1 MQRTAFAAPR
11 GLGSGEELLSLEL
24 LEEHARRLAALLTL
38 SPRRQAGG
46 RAHLRQLKDHM
57 RALREVYA
65 ALADDARQEAL
76 SPAAEW
82 LLDNFHLI
90 SAAARDIHHDLP
102 PAFFRRLPRVAA
114 DEFAGWPRI
123 YALALELIRLSAGR
137 LDAARMQRFISAFQ
151 SISPLTM
158 GELWGWPSALKLAL
172 VDHLRARADVLA
184 ETRRHRIAADQ
195 MAARVEAASVRRE
208 QWPADVHHT
217 FVTRLLQHSRGLG
230 SLATD
235 LYHELEALLE
245 ARGQTLEDVIR
256 AEGQHQATAQAGMA
270 NLITSLRLISTF
282 DWSEFF
288 ESVSAVE
295 QVLQRDPAGVYGR
308 MDFRS
313 RDRYRHAIEE
323 LASPTGEA
331 QLLLALKCVE
341 RARQVHVRTPDAR
354 AAHVGYHLIGGG
366 RREFERS
373 IAWQPD
379 LRRSI
384 ARAFFA
390 WATPGYL
397 GTIAAGTAVLVAM
410 AVGYAWLAGW
420 RGAGLVFVAL
430 LAIVPASELTI
441 QVLQRLISYLIPPR
455 RLPRLELNS
464 VPSSARTM
472 VIVPTL
478 LDSVERV
485 ADLIDHLEVQA
496 LGNLDSRI
504 HFALLTDFLDAP
516 TETLPHDREIL
527 DAACDGIRALNAKH
541 AADGSDRFFLFHR
554 FRQWNPREGLWMGW
568 ERKRGKIE
576 EFNRL
581 LRGATDTS
589 FVVSV
594 GHLDILPDVKY
605 CITLDSDTRLPRGV
619 ARELIGIITHPLN
632 RAEFNPA
639 VGRVT
644 EGYGILQPRV
654 SVTFM
659 SAAGSLFAQL
669 YAGHTGVDPYTTA
682 VSDTYQDLFGEGI
695 FTGKGLYDVDAFV
708 AALEHSV
715 PENALLSHDLFEGL
729 HARVALASDVEL
741 VDEYPSSV
749 LSHARRQHRWIRG
762 DWQILFWLFPIVPS
776 RRGLVR
782 NTLPVI
788 GRWKILDNLRRSL
801 VAPTLLAMLV
811 AGWVVLPDPSWVW
824 TLMVT
829 GVAASQLLP
838 VVGRLLVGPSRSQ
851 SIPVFLR
858 NLRHDTG
865 IALAQILLSLTFLA
879 FHAFDTV
886 HAIGVTLIRL
896 AVTRRR
902 LLEWETAAAAAARAA
917 GLVGQGLRRF
927 VVDMVSSPAIA
938 GITAVAIIAR
948 DADALT
954 SAAPF
959 LVLWLLAPPIAYWLS
974 LPVGERVRPLSERE
988 RTVLRRTARKTW
1000 RYFDTFVTEADS
1012 WLVPDNYQEGGDAPR
1027 LARRTSPT
1035 NVGMGLLS
1043 TLAAHDLGY
1052 ISTRDLVRRVGATV
1066 ATLERL
1072 ERHRGHFLNW
1082 YDTATLAPLHPR
1094 YVSTVDSGN
1103 LAGAMMAVSQGLV
1116 DLIDRPQTRAQRL
1129 GGVADTAAVLAD
1141 ASSSADVRGDLRQLI
1156 TEVNRLAR
1164 AIATA
1169 ARSAAAE
1176 GPTAAVWE
1184 LSAQLAN
1191 AAAAFVDED
1200 RPDAPAEISYWSRA
1214 VLHAVERSTID
1225 DSVPA
1230 EDLRTVAG
1238 RLSALVESMR
1248 FEFLYDRRR
1257 RIFSIG
1263 YRLADAEG
1271 PGRLD
1276 SSFYDLLASEARVA
1290 SFVAIAKDDVPQHHW
1305 FHLGRLVTSVDG
1317 RATLMSWG
1325 GTMFEYLM
1333 PQLLMRSFPGTLLDQ
1348 SCRASV
1354 RRQIEYGRQRGMP
1367 WGISE
1372 SAYGFTD
1379 REGNYQYRAFG
1390 VPGLGLK
1397 RGLESEVVV
1406 APYATALASLVT
1418 PSLAAENFEQL
1429 ARLGMDGRFGFYE
1442 ALDYNPRGRDVDG
1455 ASGAAA
1461 PPAVIR
1467 AFFAHHQGMSLVAL
1481 TNVVCEDAFVARFHA
1496 DPRCKATEL
1505 LLQERV
1511 PREAILS
1518 QPRPA
1523 ESATSAPALPVFAS
1537 RRFRSP
1543 HTTHIHTHVLS
1554 NGRFATAVTN
1564 AGGGFSQ
1571 WRDLTITRR
1580 RDDQTGDGGAHYI
1593 YLRDPWSNRVWSATY
1608 HPVCEE
1614 PDRFEATFDLEKITF
1629 RRRDADIETRLEV
1642 TVSSED
1648 DVDVRRLTITN
1659 HGAQT
1664 REIEVTS
1671 YVEMVLARP
1680 EDDLAHPA
1688 FSKLFV
1694 ETEFDRQSAGLLFRR
1709 RPRAADESPI
1719 VGFHVLGVDGPRLG
1733 GAVEWETDRARFI
1746 GRGRSPANPIVL
1758 DGRALSGTTGAV
1770 LDPIGALRERVRLPA
1785 GAIVRVTFATGVAA
1799 NRDSALALARK
1810 YRDGNAAARAFSM
1823 AFTHVHITM
1832 QHLGLSDEQAML
1844 FDRLASRVFG
1854 LDVSRLSPPDI
1865 AANTLGQQHLWGYG
1879 ISGDL
1884 PMVLLRVGETESLP
1898 LARQLLNAQEYWRLK
1913 GLRADVVILNEHP
1926 ADYLDEMQSMLSQL
1940 LQEPPWAGWFGK
1952 SGGTFLLR
1960 ADGMPE
1966 SDRRLLSAVARVVL
1980 AGELGDLVSQLE
1992 RPAPWLYG
2000 AHDVPRAA
2008 QLRSPDPAPPLP
2020 APPLVMENG
2029 YGGFTPDGREYVV
2042 VLDGERETPAP
2053 WSNVLANDTFGT
2065 IVSSSGSAFT
2075 WAGNSRENRITPF
2088 ANDPLSDPTGESIY
2102 LRDEESGAVWGATP
2116 APLARQAEDGR
2127 WIIRHTAGVT
2137 RFQHAVEGVEHELAV
2152 CVAPSDPVKLAVLR
2166 LTNTGNSRRRISVFG
2181 YVEWCLGPPRAGE
2194 RRFVV
2199 TEMDDGTGAIL
2210 ARNAYNTELADH
2222 IAFWRAT
2229 APCDSHTA
2237 DRTEFVGRHRTLAA
2251 PAALFRERL
2260 AGRTGA
2266 GLDPCGALQII
2277 GELDPGETRSVA
2289 FVLGQGRD
2297 RAHAVDLATR
2307 YSSLAQVQATLAAV
2321 ERQWDEILGV
2331 VQVHTPDDSFDLIV
2345 NRWLLYQTLACRVW
2359 ARSGPYQP
2367 GGAFGFRD
2375 QLQDMLA
2382 LLYARPDLC
2391 RAHLLHAASRQ
2402 FVEGDV
2408 QHWWHPPTGRGTRTR
2423 CSDDLLWL
2431 PYTVARYISHTGDDS
2446 VLDEVVPFLEA
2457 APLEPDQSETYMLPR
2472 VATEQAPLFEHAI
2485 RAIGRAMKYGAHG
2498 LPLIGSG
2505 DWNDGMNRVGHQ
2517 GRGESVW
2524 LGWFLVTVLND
2535 FAPLCERRA
2544 RPDLARRYRDEARWL
2559 TGMLELA
2566 WDGDWYRRAYFDDGT
2581 PLGSVQND
2589 ECKLDSLTQS
2599 WGVLAGTAQ
2608 PARAQR
2614 AVNAVR
2620 THLMR
2625 RDAQVVL
2632 LLTPPFDKTTHDP
2645 GYIKGYLPGIR
2656 ENGGQY
2662 THAVAW
2668 TIIALAR
2675 LGMGD
2680 EAMELFHM
2688 VNPINHMRTPGG
2700 SERYRVEPY
2709 AIAADVYA
2717 HPMHV
2722 GRGGWTWY
2730 TGSAG
2735 WMYQAAIRDL
2745 LGVQRHGATISIN
2758 PCIPAIWPQY
2768 SLDWTFG
2775 KTRYRFTVLNPER
2788 RTNGVASVSLDGAVV
2803 DARAVPL
2810 VDDGAEHK
2818 VDVVLGTPRTA
2829 AQAAAVPAS
2838 TARP

>member
-1 MQRTAFAAPR
+1 MRHTSPSGPR
-11 GLGSGEELLSLEL
+11 GLGSGEELLSVEL

-38 SPRRQAGG
+38 DPQRRGTG
-46 RAHLRQLKDHM
+46 RAHLRQLKQHM
-57 RALREVYA
+57 RALREVYV

-82 LLDNFHLI
+82 LLDNFHII
-90 SAAARDIHHDLP
+90 SAAERDIHHDLP
-102 PAFFRRLPRVAA
+102 PAFFKRLPRVAA

-123 YALALELIRLSAGR
+123 YALALELIRMSAGR

-151 SISPLTM
+151 SVTPLTM

-184 ETRRHRIAADQ
+184 VTREHRLAADR
-195 MAARVEAASVRRE
+195 MAARIDAAPVRGAK
-208 QWPADVHHT
+208 WPADVHHS
-217 FVTRLLQHSRGLG
+217 FVARLLEHSRGLG
-230 SLATD
+230 ALASD
-235 LYHELEALLE
+235 LYHELETLLE

-256 AEGQHQATAQAGMA
+256 IEGQHQAAAQAGMA

-288 ESVSAVE
+288 EGVSLVE

-313 RDRYRHAIEE
+313 RDRYRHAVEE
-323 LASPTGEA
+323 LAAPTGEA
-331 QLLLALKCVE
+331 QLLLALKSVE

-366 RREFERS
+366 RRGFERS
-373 IAWQPD
+373 IAWRPKIK
-379 LRRSI
+379 LRISR
-384 ARAFFA
+384 FFFRC
-390 WATPGYL
+390 ATPGYL
-397 GTIAAGTAVLVAM
+397 GTIAAGTAVLVSL
-410 AVGYAWLAGW
+410 AVGYAWLYGW
-420 RGAGLVFVAL
+420 RGPGLVFVAM
-430 LAIVPASELTI
+430 LATVPGSELTI

-455 RLPRLELNS
+455 RLPRLELAS
-464 VPSSARTM
+464 VPHSARTM

-478 LDSVERV
+478 LDSVDRV

-496 LGNLDSRI
+496 LGNLDPHI

-516 TETLPHDREIL
+516 AETLPHDQDIL
-527 DAACDGIRALNAKH
+527 DAAREGIRALNAKH
-541 AADGSDRFFLFHR
+541 AADGTARFFLFHR

-589 FVVSV
+589 FAVTV
-594 GHLDILPDVKY
+594 GDLDVLPDVRY

-619 ARELIGIITHPLN
+619 ARELIGIISHPLN

-639 VGRVT
+639 AGRVT

-659 SAAGSLFAQL
+659 SAAGSLFARL

-695 FTGKGLYDVDAFV
+695 FTGKGLYDVNAFM

-715 PENALLSHDLFEGL
+715 PENSLLSHDLFEGL

-762 DWQILFWLFPIVPS
+762 DWQILFWLFPLVPS
-776 RRGLVR
+776 LQGLKR
-782 NTLPVI
+782 NPLPLI

-801 VAPTLLAMLV
+801 VAPTLLLMLV
-811 AGWVVLPDPSWVW
+811 AGWTVLPGPSWVW
-824 TLMVT
+824 TLMVM

-838 VVGRLLVGPSRSQ
+838 VVARLLVGPSRAQ

-858 NLRHDTG
+858 NLRRDTA
-865 IALAQILLSLTFLA
+865 IALAQIFLSLTFLA
-879 FHAFDTV
+879 FHAFDTA
-886 HAIGVTLIRL
+886 HAIGVTLVRL
-896 AVTRRR
+896 TVTRRR
-902 LLEWETAAAAAARAA
+902 MLEWETAAAAAARAA

-927 VVDMVSSPAIA
+927 VGDMISSPVIAIVA
-938 GITAVAIIAR
+938 ALGIITR
-948 DADALT
+948 DPDALPP
-954 SAAPF
+954 AAPF
-959 LVLWLLAPPIAYWLS
+959 LVLWTLAPGIAYWLS
-974 LPVGERVRPLSERE
+974 LPVGARLRPLSDRE
-988 RTVLRRTARKTW
+988 RTLLRRTARKTW
-1000 RYFDTFVTEADS
+1000 RYFDTFITQADA
-1012 WLVPDNYQEGGDAPR
+1012 WLVPDNYQEAGDAPR

-1035 NVGMGLLS
+1035 NIGMGLLS

-1052 ISTRDLVRRVGATV
+1052 ISTRDLVTRIGATV
-1066 ATLERL
+1066 GTLERL

-1082 YDTATLAPLHPR
+1082 YDTSSLAPLHPR

-1103 LAGAMMAVSQGLV
+1103 LAAAMVALAQGLTA
-1116 DLIDRPQTRAQRL
+1116 LIGRPQTREQRL
-1129 GGVADTAAVLAD
+1129 GGIADAADVLAD
-1141 ASSSADVRGDLRQLI
+1141 ASSAATRADLRQTI
-1156 TEVNRLAR
+1156 TEINRLAR
-1164 AIATA
+1164 ASADA
-1169 ARSAAAE
+1169 ARAAAAARGPMGPVWTLAAQLASAAAE
-1176 GPTAAVWE
+1176 LPR
-1184 LSAQLAN
+1184 
-1191 AAAAFVDED
+1191 DERAGIED
-1200 RPDAPAEISYWSRA
+1200 IVYWCRA
-1214 VLHAVERSTID
+1214 VLDAVEQAAID

-1230 EDLRTVAG
+1230 ESLQTLAG
-1238 RLSALVESMR
+1238 RLTTLVDSMR

-1263 YRLADAEG
+1263 YRLADADG

-1276 SSFYDLLASEARVA
+1276 ASFYDLLASEARVA
-1290 SFVAIAKDDVPQHHW
+1290 SFVAIAKGDVPQHHW
-1305 FHLGRLVTSVDG
+1305 FHLGRLVTNVDG

-1333 PQLLMRSFPGTLLDQ
+1333 PQLLMRSFTGTLLDQ
-1348 SCRASV
+1348 SCRASL
-1354 RRQIEYGRQRGMP
+1354 RRQVEYGRQRGVP
-1367 WGISE
+1367 WGVSE

-1397 RGLESEVVV
+1397 RGLESDLVV

-1418 PSLAAENFEQL
+1418 PSLAAENFAEL

-1442 ALDYNPRGRDVDG
+1442 ALDYNPRGRDVDRTP
-1455 ASGAAA
+1455 AAA
-1461 PPAVIR
+1461 ARPAVIR

-1481 TNVVCEDAFVARFHA
+1481 ANVVCDDAFVARFHA
-1496 DPRCKATEL
+1496 DPRVKATEL

-1511 PREAILS
+1511 PREAIIS

-1523 ESATSAPALPVFAS
+1523 KSVAAPPALPVFAS

-1543 HTTHIHTHVLS
+1543 HTTNVHTHFLS
-1554 NGRFATAVTN
+1554 NGRYTTAVTN
-1564 AGGGFSQ
+1564 AGGGFSM
-1571 WRDLTITRR
+1571 WRDIVITRR
-1580 RDDQTGDGGAHYI
+1580 RDDPTSDSGAHYI
-1593 YLRDPWSNRVWSATY
+1593 YLRDPWSERVWSATY

-1614 PDRFEATFDLEKITF
+1614 PDRFDATFDLEKITF
-1629 RRRDADIETRLEV
+1629 HRRDSDIETRLEI

-1659 HGAQT
+1659 RGAHT

-1671 YVEMVLARP
+1671 YVEIVLAHP
-1680 EDDLAHPA
+1680 EDDLAHPT
-1688 FSKLFV
+1688 FGKLFI
-1694 ETEFDRQSAGLLFRR
+1694 ETEFDRQSAGLLFSR

-1770 LDPIGALRERVRLPA
+1770 LDPVGALRERMRLPS
-1785 GAIVRVTFATGVAA
+1785 GAVVRVTFATGVAA
-1799 NRDSALALARK
+1799 DRTAALALARK
-1810 YRDGNAAARAFSM
+1810 YRDWNAAARAFSM
-1823 AFTHVHITM
+1823 AFTHVHITL

-1854 LDVSRLSPPDI
+1854 FDVSRLSPGDI
-1865 AANTLGQQHLWGYG
+1865 AVNVRGQQNLWGYS

-1884 PMVLLRVGETESLP
+1884 PIVLLRVAKVDSLP
-1898 LARQLLNAQEYWRLK
+1898 LVRQLLNAQEYWRLK

-1926 ADYLDEMQSMLSQL
+1926 ADYLDEMQGLL
-1940 LQEPPWAGWFGK
+1940 LQLVQELPWAGWLGK
-1952 SGGTFLLR
+1952 PGGMFLLR

-1966 SDRRLLSAVARVVL
+1966 ADRHLLLAVARVVL
-1980 AGELGDLVSQLE
+1980 VGELGDMVSQLE
-1992 RPAPWLYG
+1992 RPAPWLFDV
-2000 AHDVPRAA
+2000 HDVPRSATLPVPEAA
-2008 QLRSPDPAPPLP
+2008 APLP
-2020 APPLVMENG
+2020 VPALVMQNG
-2029 YGGFTPDGREYVV
+2029 YGGFTPDGRDYVV

-2053 WSNVLANDTFGT
+2053 WSNVLSNDTLGT

-2075 WAGNSRENRITPF
+2075 WAGNSRENRLTPF
-2088 ANDPLSDPTGESIY
+2088 ANDPLSDPTAEAIY
-2102 LRDEESGAVWGATP
+2102 LRDEASGAVWGATP
-2116 APLARQAEDGR
+2116 APLVRRADGGR
-2127 WIIRHTAGVT
+2127 WIVRHTAGVT
-2137 RFQHAVEGVEHELAV
+2137 RFQHAVAGIRHELAV
-2152 CVAPSDPVKLAVLR
+2152 FVAPHDPVKLALLT
-2166 LTNTGNSRRRISVFG
+2166 LTNTGDVRRRLSVFG
-2181 YVEWCLGPPRAGE
+2181 YVEWCLGPPRGGE
-2194 RRFVV
+2194 SRFVV
-2199 TEMDDGTGAIL
+2199 TEMDADAGAIL
-2210 ARNAYNTELADH
+2210 ARNAYNTEFADH
-2222 IAFWRAT
+2222 VAFWRAT
-2229 APCDSHTA
+2229 AVAHSHTG
-2237 DRTEFVGRHRTLAA
+2237 DRTEFVGRHRTLSA

-2266 GLDPCGALQII
+2266 GLDPCGALQIL
-2277 GELDPGETRSVA
+2277 GELEPGETRTVA

-2297 RAHAVDLATR
+2297 RSHARELATR
-2307 YSSLAQVQATLAAV
+2307 YSSVEQVRTTLASV
-2321 ERQWDEILGV
+2321 ERQWDDILGAFRV
-2331 VQVHTPDDSFDLIV
+2331 RTPDDSFDLIV

-2375 QLQDMLA
+2375 QLQDVLA
-2382 LLYARPDLC
+2382 LLDTRPDLC
-2391 RAHLLHAASRQ
+2391 RAHLLTAASRQ

-2408 QHWWHPPTGRGTRTR
+2408 QHWWHPPSGRGTRTR

-2431 PYTVARYISHTGDDS
+2431 PYAVASYVSQTGDES
-2446 VLDEVVPFLEA
+2446 VLDEVVPFLEGPA
-2457 APLEPDQSETYMLPR
+2457 LEPGQSETYFLPR
-2472 VATEQAPLFEHAI
+2472 RSDEQASLFEHSI
-2485 RAIGRAMKYGAHG
+2485 RAIRRAMKYGAHG

-2505 DWNDGMNRVGHQ
+2505 DWNDGMNRVGHE

-2535 FAPLCERRA
+2535 IAPLCERRGRA
-2544 RPDLARRYRDEARWL
+2544 DLAQRYRDEARWL

-2581 PLGSVQND
+2581 PLGSVQNV

-2599 WGVLAGTAQ
+2599 WAVLAGTAQ
-2608 PARAQR
+2608 PGRAQR
-2614 AVNAVR
+2614 AVDAVR

-2625 RDAQVVL
+2625 RDAQIVL
-2632 LLTPPFDKTTHDP
+2632 LLTPPFDRMSHDP

-2688 VNPINHMRTPGG
+2688 INPINHVRTPGG
-2700 SERYRVEPY
+2700 AEKYRVEPF
-2709 AIAADVYA
+2709 AIAADIYA
-2717 HPMHV
+2717 HAMHV

-2735 WMYQAAIRDL
+2735 WLYQAATRWL
-2745 LGVQRHGATISIN
+2745 LGVRRTGSTLSIN

-2768 SLDWTFG
+2768 WVDWRIG
-2775 KTRYRFTVLNPER
+2775 RTRYRFTVLNPEHR
-2788 RTNGVASVSLDGAVV
+2788 SCGVASAVLDGQAV
-2803 DARAVPL
+2803 DADAVPL
-2810 VDDGAEHK
+2810 VDDGAEHE
-2818 VDVVLGTPRTA
+2818 VTVVLGTPRAA
-2829 AQAAAVPAS
+2829 AQDRRPMSAS
-2838 TARP
+2838 TPP